1 MINFHKFNF
10 LDCKKLKTFLD
21 EKNLYLYEYNPYW
34 IFTNASFYKP
44 EICFGN
50 EYVFIRYNL
59 PGTGK
64 VYYPPIKNQGGNLE
78 MTLLEMAEDAN
89 ELEIP
94 FYLGPIP
101 EGDRRLYE
109 SLSYSVLKND
119 NLSTYIFNMSELSNL
134 ALNKNYKNDIKTF
147 NKMHK
152 DVFLKKVKKEDFTQI
167 IEFISTI
174 RDKQDELE
182 FYPKINELKECMDH
196 LYELDLIGVLLLD
209 EKQTYGFAVGSLM
222 DNCFYYHLMF
232 YDSEVVGALPMLI
245 SALAKYAQA
254 FSRFAA
260 MPAHKGKKELIDL
273 YESLKPLRIENYNGN
288 FNV

>member
-10 LDCKKLKTFLD
+10 LDCKKLKTYLD

-44 EICFGN
+44 EICFSN

-59 PGTGK
+59 PEIGK

-78 MTLLEMAEDAN
+78 MTLLDMIDDAN
-89 ELEIP
+89 SLEIP

-101 EGDRRLYE
+101 NSEKNRYE
-109 SLSYSVLKND
+109 ALSYKILENE
-119 NLSTYIFNMSELSNL
+119 NLSTYIFNMSELANL
-134 ALNKNYKNDIKTF
+134 NLNKNYKSDMKQF
-147 NKMHK
+147 NKEHK
-152 DVFLKKVKKEDFTQI
+152 DLFLKKVKKEDFTQI
-167 IEFISTI
+167 IEFISKI
-174 RDKQDELE
+174 RDKEDELE
-182 FYPKINELKECMDH
+182 FYPKINQLKECMDH

-209 EKQTYGFAVGSLM
+209 EKDTYGFAIGSLM

-232 YDSEVVGALPMLI
+232 YDKEKKGSLPMLI
-245 SALAKYAQA
+245 SALAKYAGSFA
-254 FSRFAA
+254 RFAA
-260 MPAHKGKKELIDL
+260 MPAHHGKKELKEL
-273 YESLKPLRIENYNGN
+273 YESLNPLRIENYNGN